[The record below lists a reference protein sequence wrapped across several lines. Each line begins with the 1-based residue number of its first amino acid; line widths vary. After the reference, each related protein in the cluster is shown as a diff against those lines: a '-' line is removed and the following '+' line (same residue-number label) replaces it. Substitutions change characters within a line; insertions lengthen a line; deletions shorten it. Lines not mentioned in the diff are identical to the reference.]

1 MKITVLQ
8 MNIFAYSTMKNWPL
22 FYDFSTSN
30 DFLEMERFQ
39 MFMITAPEPLN
50 FLRMTNE
57 KTRGNF
63 PTFAVPNFTLNQN
76 ALY

>member
-1 MKITVLQ
+1 
-8 MNIFAYSTMKNWPL
+8 
-22 FYDFSTSN
+22 
-30 DFLEMERFQ
+30 MERFQ